1 MSINKGDIIG
11 IVGETGSGKST
22 FLDLLMG
29 LLKAD
34 KGYILIDSKNIY
46 ANSVVSINDWRRSIS
61 HVPQSIYL
69 TDDTISSNIAFGV
82 SQKDIDLTRLHD
94 ACASAQILDF
104 ICSLPDGFNTIV
116 GEFGVRLSGGQKQR
130 LGIARALY
138 HGTNLLILDEATSA
152 LDNTTEELLM
162 KSILNVHQN
171 MTIVMIAHRINSLSG
186 CNRILQFHDGR
197 LNELSPEEI
206 SSI

>member
-1 MSINKGDIIG
+1 MAINKGDIIG

-82 SQKDIDLTRLHD
+82 SPKDIDITRLHD

-104 ICSLPDGFNTIV
+104 ISSLPDGFNTIV

-162 KSILNVHQN
+162 ESILNVHQN